1 MVRYFTRRR
10 SCAKKKKEKKSQDF
24 GFVQGH
30 GPLLLSPVTVI
41 QWCADTTEGEGAR
54 FPPICKKNDC
64 WAQIFQITVV
74 TVSD

>member
-24 GFVQGH
+24 GFVQGY

-41 QWCADTTEGEGAR
+41 Q
-54 FPPICKKNDC
+54 
-64 WAQIFQITVV
+64 
-74 TVSD
+74 